1 MTAFFTTILYQPIFN
16 LFVFLYDFIPDMGII
31 ILIVTVAIKLALH
44 PLTTKSIKAQK
55 DLQEMQPKLEAL
67 KKEFKGDQQRIAQET
82 MKLYSEHKVNP
93 LGSCLPMLIQLQVF
107 FALYY
112 VLRGLFG
119 EIRFDLLYSFV
130 ARPENISPISLGLFD
145 LSQKSIVLAVLAAG
159 TQFFQARMMQSRKA
173 PKEAG
178 EGGKDESMTSMMNK
192 QMLYFLPIMTLFIGM
207 SFPGG
212 LTLYWFLSTLFMLL
226 QQMWIFKKHGK
237 PEDGKGVIEGKIIN
251 N

>member
-16 LFVFLYDFIPDMGII
+16 LFVWLYDFIPDMGII
-31 ILIVTVAIKLALH
+31 IFIVTVAIKLALH

-93 LGSCLPMLIQLQVF
+93 LGSCLPMLIQLPVF

-130 ARPENISPISLGLFD
+130 SRPENISPISLGIFD

-159 TQFFQARMMQSRKA
+159 TQFFQARMMQSRKP
-173 PKEAG
+173 PKEVG

-192 QMLYFLPIMTLFIGM
+192 QMLYFLPIMTLMIGM

-226 QQMWIFKKHGK
+226 QQVWIFKKHGGTDS
-237 PEDGKGVIEGKIIN
+237 EAGVIEGKIVE
-251 N
+251 